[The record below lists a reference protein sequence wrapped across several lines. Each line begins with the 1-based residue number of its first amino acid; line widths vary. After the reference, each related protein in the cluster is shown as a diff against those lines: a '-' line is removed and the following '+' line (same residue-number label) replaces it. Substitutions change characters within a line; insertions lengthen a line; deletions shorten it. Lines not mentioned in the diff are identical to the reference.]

1 MIDIYSWVLSPEIRD
16 YLRTARPLT
25 TEEKAEIIDSGY
37 RPIVQKYAALT
48 SLLRRT
54 ENENDKALLTDILRI
69 YDWVFEELHSRRLG
83 QVFIFQAAIMSS
95 GPYDVKGVFQTYEEL
110 TEHLK
115 EVEMSCQNCSLEYP
129 YGVSFEGLV
138 DKWAE
143 IDGRMQCVLSLGIYL
158 VDRKIIIPNFGPW
171 YLDDVLKN
179 RYKERKISS
188 KAVRFRRTG
197 NTTIPL
203 PFHTGDLVQ
212 VLTPEMVWPRY
223 GVVIV
228 KETSGRDRRCVRMA
242 YIENYRIEHMDLS
255 YQNFDYSSNWR
266 VIDWTR
272 PIQLADLPEEDGIL
286 AEWSEA
292 LHKLDE
298 KDTAA
303 IEKLFYGVAGDPLD
317 PSRMAFHTPVPF
329 TLGELLDNREMKN

>member
-69 YDWVFEELHSRRLG
+69 YDWVFEELHSRRPG

-95 GPYDVKGVFQTYEEL
+95 GPYDVKGVFRTYEEL

-158 VDRKIIIPNFGPW
+158 VDRKIIIPDFGPW

-179 RYKERKISS
+179 RYKERKIGS

-272 PIQLADLPEEDGIL
+272 PIQPADLPEEDGIL

>member
-25 TEEKAEIIDSGY
+25 IEEKAEIIDGGY
-37 RPIVQKYAALT
+37 RSVEEKHAALT
-48 SLLRRT
+48 ILLQEAER
-54 ENENDKALLTDILRI
+54 EDDKALLTDILLL
-69 YDWVFEELHSRRLG
+69 YDWAFEELHSRRPG
-83 QVFIFQAAIMSS
+83 QVFTFQAAIMSN
-95 GPYDVKGVFQTYEEL
+95 GPYDVKGLFRTYEEL
-110 TEHLK
+110 TEYLK
-115 EVEMSCQNCSLEYP
+115 EVETSCQNCSLEYP

-138 DKWAE
+138 NKWAE
-143 IDGRMQCVLSLGIYL
+143 IGGKMQCVLSLGIFL
-158 VDRKIIIPNFGPW
+158 VDRKIIIQDFGPW

-179 RYKERKISS
+179 KYKERKISS

-212 VLTPEMVWPRY
+212 VQTPEMVWPRY

-228 KETSGRDRRCVRMA
+228 KEAAGRDRRCVRMA
-242 YIENYRIEHMDLS
+242 FIENYRIEHMDLS
-255 YQNFDYSSNWR
+255 YQKFDYSSDWR

-272 PIQLADLPEEDGIL
+272 PIRPADLPEEDRML

-298 KDTAA
+298 KDVAG
-303 IEKLFYGVAGDPLD
+303 IDKLFYGVAGDPLD
-317 PSRMAFHTPVPF
+317 LSRMAFHTPVPF
-329 TLGELLDNREMKN
+329 TLEELLNNTEVNH

>member
-69 YDWVFEELHSRRLG
+69 YDWVFEELHSRRPG

-95 GPYDVKGVFQTYEEL
+95 GPYDVKGVFRTYEEL

-228 KETSGRDRRCVRMA
+228 KETFGRDRRCVRMA

-255 YQNFDYSSNWR
+255 YQKFDYSSDWR

-272 PIQLADLPEEDGIL
+272 PIQPADLPEEDGIL